1 MYSVHR
7 YVQFMECFQ
16 LNVQNSNKNKNV
28 VDNSHI
34 IEQETPS
41 AAALSFVAYNLVQL
55 RAVAFA

>member
-1 MYSVHR
+1 
-7 YVQFMECFQ
+7 MECFQ